1 MPQSTRTMKE
11 PPMSMMQP
19 AFGSWQVVVASMWS
33 VWLPKRAFLAFKRE
47 KPVKICTCMGE
58 LDTAKFKFPQP
69 HIWTCLRSGRLRL
82 AESSH
87 SLVIGHPPD
96 LRPLPREMAIHEKS
110 PSAKHISKLKEEI
123 VSKWLCK
130 NVRFLLSGSAIRD
143 LNPSVL
149 NK

>member
-1 MPQSTRTMKE
+1 MPQSTRTMEE

-47 KPVKICTCMGE
+47 KAVKICTCMRELGTSSPVTYLDLPPTWQSAFLPTPTGE
-58 LDTAKFKFPQP
+58 TLNAPLLD
-69 HIWTCLRSGRLRL
+69 RLRL

-87 SLVIGHPPD
+87 SLVIGHQPD
-96 LRPLPREMAIHEKS
+96 LRPLPREMAIQEKL

-123 VSKWLCK
+123 VSEWLC
-130 NVRFLLSGSAIRD
+130 
-143 LNPSVL
+143 
-149 NK
+149 